1 MGATFDKKIDS
12 NAKSWNKKNAV
23 ENKSS
28 ITYIEKHSPIDCAII
43 IDKYILLNCPKNCSD
58 IVPEIVNRNC
68 FRNHS

>member
-12 NAKSWNKKNAV
+12 NAKSWNKKKAV

-43 IDKYILLNCPKNCSD
+43 DKYY
-58 IVPEIVNRNC
+58 
-68 FRNHS
+68 